1 MTLSVPPRCDTGV
14 RGSSEGSAPGVGS
27 SSAKISSETS
37 GTWVPESIRRIQG
50 RLKRNFQ
57 HKPKSNSAGNA
68 QRSRRDSDRSEVPVS
83 TDRNKKSV
91 KTPDSSDSG
100 SN

>member
-1 MTLSVPPRCDTGV
+1 MRTCPKPFLNKSGLLN
-14 RGSSEGSAPGVGS
+14 S
-27 SSAKISSETS
+27 KIGELPDPEKETV
-37 GTWVPESIRRIQG
+37 WRRIQG
-50 RLKRNFQ
+50 RLKRKFQ